1 MIISTSRFNLDHTRS
16 RIGLG
21 AKRRILCLLSTQA
34 HTAFASPS
42 GGVGC
47 SLLGGNST
55 ELMVRLTSFVTS
67 RSMKPGLRKGG
78 TAGIYVVVMGLSWWI
93 KAQRNQCDANAW
105 AAVDDLSWVIQQ
117 MSNASDSASSSL
129 QKRCREDEGNGE
141 EVEEQPK
148 EKRRYVP
155 LWMVVFLIDEVI
167 FYSRH

>member
-1 MIISTSRFNLDHTRS
+1 MPFINPSAYGLCFAEWWGGMQPAWRKFHGADGPLNL
-16 RIGLG
+16 
-21 AKRRILCLLSTQA
+21 
-34 HTAFASPS
+34 
-42 GGVGC
+42 
-47 SLLGGNST
+47 
-55 ELMVRLTSFVTS
+55 VRDIPIDETWN
-67 RSMKPGLRKGG
+67 GLRKGG

-93 KAQRNQCDANAW
+93 KAQRNQRDANAW